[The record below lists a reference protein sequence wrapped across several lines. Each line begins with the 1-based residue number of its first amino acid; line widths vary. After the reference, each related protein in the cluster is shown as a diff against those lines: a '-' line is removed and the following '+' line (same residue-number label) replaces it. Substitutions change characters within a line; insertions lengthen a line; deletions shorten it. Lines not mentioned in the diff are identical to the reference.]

1 MKKKLISL
9 ILLCTICIGIIS
21 SVSYTA
27 HAQEQPA
34 TTQSV
39 ARAGGWGEICRLAIE
54 CMVGFICIMERC
66 MPAGENV
73 EIGMC
78 KSTNDHPCHFECGC
92 GYRSDGTGPAGLI
105 SHSCNI

>member
-27 HAQEQPA
+27 HAQEHP
-34 TTQSV
+34 TTQTT
-39 ARAGGWGEICRLAIE
+39 AQERGIGKLCKTAWDCI
-54 CMVGFICIMERC
+54 VGFICIL
-66 MPAGENV
+66 GECLPGGDNT

-78 KSTNDHPCHFECGC
+78 KSTNSNPCHFECGC
-92 GYRSDGTGPAGLI
+92 GYKSEGTGPAGTI
-105 SHSCNI
+105 NHSCNI